1 MTNVEAALSAFKAG
15 KWAEAIAAARQTDL
29 SNAEILA
36 WMGYCYRYG
45 NGVSR
50 DFVQAFTWFKKSA
63 EGGYS
68 WSMGELGHCY
78 YYGRGTAKNYSLAL
92 AWYRKGAECGN
103 AASQTGMGRLYEF
116 GRGVEKNASQAFQ
129 WYKKAA
135 ENGDAEGMEEL
146 GECYEMAFGV
156 EMNLVEAFKWYS
168 KSAESG
174 NSEGQYHVGLLCEFG
189 KGTQKDVAK
198 AFSWYK
204 KSAEQG
210 NARSQNRLGR
220 CYEFGKGTEKN
231 LAEAFK
237 WYLKSAES
245 CFPPGQFNAGDMYEY
260 GKGTEKDIAKAFYW
274 YKKSAENGDAAG
286 QNRLGLCYEL
296 GKGTTKSFSEAVKWY
311 LKSAENG
318 NPNGQFN
325 AGDMYENGKGV
336 ERDYAKALSWY
347 KKAAEQGHPGA
358 MVALGRFYEN
368 GYGVK
373 KDLAEAK
380 KWYQKAKDAGDDDA
394 DDLLKSLEEKM
405 KPAPGTKVTQTS
417 DGDRAATVEDIL
429 KELDALTGLKPVK
442 DEVRKLIDFVKV
454 QNIKASK
461 GFKTTAPSNHIVFTG
476 NPGTGKTTVAR
487 IISKVFKALGIL
499 KTDRLVETDRS
510 GLVAKYIGQTAI
522 KTNAVIDSALDGV
535 LFIDEAYSLAQGGE
549 EDFGQEAVDAL
560 LKRMEDDRD
569 RLVVIV
575 AGYTNEMKKFLKMNP
590 GLQSRFTRYID
601 FPDYSADELTTIFKA
616 MAEKNGCKPTGDV
629 LKIVHEGMEYE
640 LAKRMDTFANARFVR
655 TYFEKTLEKQAGRI
669 GRMQNPGEKDLQTI
683 LPEDLPTQ
691 SALDGET
698 SEKIEDILKELDEL
712 TGIEPVKKEIRKL
725 AEVFKFQKQRKAQG
739 LAVTSASYHC
749 VFTGNPGTGKTT
761 VARYMARIYKALGII
776 KTSNLVEADQSKLLG
791 QYQGETPLKTNAIIN
806 EALNGVLFIDEAYT
820 LAKGHEKDV
829 VGKEAVDTLLKRMED
844 DRDRLVVIV
853 AGYTNEM
860 EKFINM
866 NPGLKSRFTR
876 YINFPDYSADEL
888 TEIFRNLAEKNQYT
902 VDGNMLAAVRDRM
915 ALELKSQQEGFG
927 NARFVRTLF
936 EATMENK
943 AARMAGIENPSPAD
957 LQELTVDD
965 LPGGSAPVGKD
976 ESIDDVLKEL
986 DELVGIKPVK
996 DEIRKLVSYFKL
1008 QKRRKTM
1015 GLTVTPASYH
1025 CVFSGSPGTGKTTV
1039 ARIMARAYKA
1049 LGVIKTDTLVEAD
1062 RSKLVAEY
1070 IGQTAVKTN
1079 AIIDEAL
1086 NGVLFID
1093 EAYTLANGGEKDFG
1107 HEAVD
1112 TLLKRMEDDR
1122 DKLVVIIAGYTDE
1135 MHKFIDMNPG
1145 LQSRFTRYIEFPDYS
1160 ADELAEIFARMAKK
1174 ELYRFGEEV
1183 VRLVQEE
1190 MHALVA
1196 NKTKAFGN
1204 ARVARTFYE
1213 QVKERQA
1220 MRLAK
1225 VDEPTKEQMTELLPV
1240 DISDDA
1246 SNSEGTNPYD
1256 IIGEAA
1262 ELETAKGLF
1271 APIMVNNRSIV
1282 KHCAYQVGELL
1293 VNDLIEDKGLA
1304 GQYQMMIRADIT
1316 AALHTGI
1323 GAATEYRLHPAEL
1336 NPETVYNMMMR
1347 AGGLCKVGE
1356 IGVSKLGA
1364 FATNEVRAR
1373 LSRFDLAFQSLAIE
1387 VAKRDGQYYDPK
1399 KMPKDQTDAFCR
1411 LLHREAYA
1419 AFLTG
1424 FAIGTYLSQ
1433 EGTQEVVKNGIS
1445 VQIDYTHHLN
1455 LALAQ
1460 NLRPLISNLRI
1471 KNKTRDT
1478 LKKCEC
1484 RISCPEKF
1492 LLEYTQ
1498 DLGDLWEDKE
1508 IDTGAIQIRFNV
1520 ETLRRV
1526 ASVQTG
1532 YLRVEVLSEGRMLFK
1547 HDYRVEAVAPDHSH
1561 NILRQ
1566 PDMLAAYVIPHC
1578 EVVLQ
1583 MQSDA
1588 ATLLGQGT
1596 GNPSLNGYQGDRERV
1611 GYICRAI
1618 FEAIRRKYIRYAE
1631 CPANFGLP
1639 GQKIRLPNEIMKY
1652 KLATCLDSTLLFAS
1666 IAETCNLN
1674 PVIVLIQ
1681 GHAFVGVFLEDKHL
1695 PQVSVDKAG
1704 ILKKFCRDNA
1714 MIMIETTA
1722 VCHNISFEAAVDE
1735 GMKKLFTL
1743 EDDDFE
1749 YGIDVKFARM
1759 NGVKQLSLGDD
1770 MPCVTTQPS
1779 VQPAPTQP
1787 TVTPAPRTPSQP
1799 PPLVL
1804 VADPVQMNLFDAAK
1818 QTAAKPSV
1826 PVAAPTP
1833 VSQPAA
1839 PTGGNYLDEAHIS
1852 ALKKPSTLMFDG
1864 SKVANV
1870 GTWKELF
1877 QKLFEKLNDLDPAKF
1892 DVLPQDGQFSKYFI
1906 HLEAGK
1912 KTPHDH
1918 FKSKLGS
1925 DGNVRAKELANKIY
1939 LWRTEYYF
1947 RQLLNRL
1954 GVEANRIEV
1963 I

>member
-1 MTNVEAALSAFKAG
+1 MTYVEMALNAFKAS
-15 KWAEAIAAARQTDL
+15 KWAEAFAAARQTDL

-36 WMGYCYRYG
+36 WMGYCYRFGY
-45 NGVSR
+45 GVSR
-50 DFVQAFTWFKKSA
+50 DYVQAFTWFKKSA
-63 EGGYS
+63 EGGYA
-68 WSMGELGHCY
+68 WAMGELGHCY
-78 YYGRGTAKNYSLAL
+78 YYGRGVPKNYSSAL
-92 AWYRKGAECGN
+92 TWYRRGAEGGD
-103 AASQTGMGRLYEF
+103 AASQTGMGHLYEF
-116 GRGVEKNASQAFQ
+116 GRGVERSAAKAFQ

-135 ENGDAEGMEEL
+135 ENGDTDGMEEL

-156 EMNLVEAFKWYS
+156 DENLVEAFKWYS
-168 KSAESG
+168 KAAENG
-174 NSEGQYHVGLLCEFG
+174 NAEGQFHAGVMCEFG
-189 KGTQKDVAK
+189 KGTAKDIAK

-204 KSAEQG
+204 KSAEKG
-210 NARSQNRLGR
+210 DARSQNRLGR

-245 CFPPGQFNAGDMYEY
+245 GFPPGQFNAGDMYEY
-260 GKGTEKDIAKAFYW
+260 GKGTEKDISKAFYW
-274 YKKSAENGDAAG
+274 YKKAAENGDSAG

-296 GKGTTKSFSEAVKWY
+296 GKGTTKNFAEAVKWY
-311 LKSAENG
+311 VKSAENG
-318 NPNGQFN
+318 NANGQFN

-336 ERDYAKALSWY
+336 EKDYAKALLWY
-347 KKAAEQGHPGA
+347 KKAAEKGHTGG
-358 MVALGRFYEN
+358 MVAMGRFYEN

-394 DDLLKSLEEKM
+394 DDFLKDLEEKM
-405 KPAPGTKVTQTS
+405 KPAPGTKVTQTA
-417 DGDRAATVEDIL
+417 DGDKAASIEDIL
-429 KELDALTGLKPVK
+429 KELDSLTGLKPVK
-442 DEVRKLIDFVKV
+442 DEVKKLIDFVKV
-454 QNIKASK
+454 QKLKASK
-461 GFKTTAPSNHIVFTG
+461 GFQTAAPASNHIVFTG

-487 IISKVFKALGIL
+487 IVSKVFNALGIL
-499 KTDRLVETDRS
+499 KTDKLVETDKA

-522 KTNAVIDSALDGV
+522 KTNAVVDSALDGV

-549 EDFGQEAVDAL
+549 NDYGKEAVDTL

-590 GLQSRFTRYID
+590 GLQSRFTRFID
-601 FPDYSADELTTIFKA
+601 FPDYSADELTTIFKS
-616 MAEKNGCKPTGDV
+616 MAEKNGCNVSADV
-629 LKIVHEGMEYE
+629 LKIVRDGMDYE

-669 GRMQNPGEKDLQTI
+669 GQMQNPDEKALQTI

-691 SALDGET
+691 SALDGEA

-725 AEVFKFQKQRKAQG
+725 AEVLKFQKQRKASG

-749 VFTGNPGTGKTT
+749 VLTGSPGTGKTT
-761 VARYMARIYKALGII
+761 VARYVARIYKALGIL
-776 KTSNLVEADQSKLLG
+776 KTSNLVEAERSKLVAKYIG
-791 QYQGETPLKTNAIIN
+791 QTAEKTNAIID

-820 LAKGHEKDV
+820 LANGGEKDY
-829 VGKEAVDTLLKRMED
+829 GQEAVDTLLKRMED

-860 EKFINM
+860 EKFIKM

-888 TEIFRNLAEKNQYT
+888 TEIFRRMAKKNQYT
-902 VDGNMLAAVRDRM
+902 VDDAMLAAVRDRM
-915 ALELKSQQEGFG
+915 ALELKTQQEGFG

-943 AARMAGIENPSPAD
+943 AARMAGAENPSPKD

-965 LPGGSAPVGKD
+965 LPGGPAPVGKA
-976 ESIDDVLKEL
+976 ESIEDVLKEL

-1008 QKRRKTM
+1008 QKRRKAM

-1049 LGVIKTDTLVEAD
+1049 LGVIKTDKLVEAD
-1062 RSKLVAEY
+1062 RSKLVAEF

-1079 AIIDEAL
+1079 AIVDEAL
-1086 NGVLFID
+1086 DGVLFID

-1145 LQSRFTRYIEFPDYS
+1145 LQSRFTRYIDFPDYS
-1160 ADELAEIFARMAKK
+1160 ASELAEIFARMAKK
-1174 ELYRFGEEV
+1174 EAFRFGDEV

-1190 MHALVA
+1190 MHSLVA

-1225 VDEPTKEQMTELLPV
+1225 VEEPTKEQMTELLPV
-1240 DISDDA
+1240 DISDEA
-1246 SNSEGTNPYD
+1246 SSNEGTNPYD

-1271 APIMVNNRSIV
+1271 APIMVNNRSLV
-1282 KHCAYQVGELL
+1282 KHCAYKVGELL
-1293 VNDLIEDKGLA
+1293 VNGLIADKGLA
-1304 GQYQMMIRADIT
+1304 GQYPMMIRADIT
-1316 AALHTGI
+1316 AALHIGI

-1364 FATNEVRAR
+1364 FATNEVRTR
-1373 LSRFDLAFQSLAIE
+1373 LSRFDLAFQSLAVE
-1387 VAKRDGQYYDPK
+1387 VAKRDGQYYAPK
-1399 KMPKDQTDAFCR
+1399 KMPKDRSEAFWR

-1460 NLRPLISNLRI
+1460 NSRPLISNLRI

-1478 LKKCEC
+1478 LKRCEC

-1492 LLEYTQ
+1492 LLEYTH
-1498 DLGDLWEDKE
+1498 DLGDIWEDKE
-1508 IDTGAIQIRFNV
+1508 IDTGAIPIRFNV
-1520 ETLRRV
+1520 GALRRV
-1526 ASVQTG
+1526 ASVETG
-1532 YLRVEVLSEGRMLFK
+1532 YLRVEIFSEGRPLFK
-1547 HDYRVEAVAPDHSH
+1547 HDYRIEAVAPDHSH

-1611 GYICRAI
+1611 AFICRAI
-1618 FEAIRRKYIRYAE
+1618 YEAIKRKYLRYAE
-1631 CPANFGLP
+1631 SPADFGLP

-1652 KLATCLDSTLLFAS
+1652 KFATCLDSTLLFAA

-1695 PQVSVDKAG
+1695 PQVTVDSAG

-1722 VCHNISFEAAVDE
+1722 VCHSISFDAAVDE
-1735 GMKKLFTL
+1735 GTKKLFTL

-1749 YGIDVKFARM
+1749 FGIDVKFARI

-1770 MPCVTTQPS
+1770 FRANEPPPNPEPAPEPPS
-1779 VQPAPTQP
+1779 KPTPPAPT
-1787 TVTPAPRTPSQP
+1787 
-1799 PPLVL
+1799 LVL
-1804 VADPVQMNLFDAAK
+1804 KSDPVQPNLFDGAK
-1818 QTAAKPSV
+1818 DAGNQPPSPPEPANP
-1826 PVAAPTP
+1826 PVA
-1833 VSQPAA
+1833 QPGNA
-1839 PTGGNYLDEAHIS
+1839 TGNGLDEVHIS
-1852 ALKKPSTLMFDG
+1852 AIKKPTALMFDG

-1870 GTWKELF
+1870 GTWKEVF
-1877 QKLFEKLNDLDPAKF
+1877 QRLFEKLNELAPAKF
-1892 DVLPQDGQFSKYFI
+1892 DALPQDGQFGKYFT

-1918 FKSKLGS
+1918 FKMKLGS
-1925 DGNVRAKELANKIY
+1925 DGSIRAKELANKIY

-1954 GVEANRIEV
+1954 GVDASRIEV